1 MRLRLAG
8 LLVMA
13 AVTAAACGGG
23 GGGTTT
29 PTSPTPSNSAP
40 TNLAITAQQVSLSS
54 NLVTLTWSG
63 TASSY
68 RVGIGTSSQATN
80 ILTTDVSGTTYQW
93 TAPRDANAYY
103 VRVSSLSGGQASSPS
118 NEVLVYTIDLR
129 HVIDAMYFR
138 SGPMSDAP
146 SAIPGNPIAGV
157 WADGTR
163 LTVPI
168 AQELGQ
174 ATKTFADRFLDDYA
188 AISGGTITASSGLV
202 ADDFR
207 SLSLSKVPE
216 FTIPTRVLSTFC
228 TAGALACAYY
238 GPSPLGGN
246 RSIVTMVSSS
256 AGALRAMA
264 HELGHAY
271 GMGHVRVTAAVR
283 AELNFM
289 MNPTLVSDF
298 MTETEKAAIAAAR
311 AGGLRAGWSRNQA
324 LAAGLVAPVSVAEFK
339 RVATLLNSGSRAADQ
354 CAIGR

>member
-1 MRLRLAG
+1 
-8 LLVMA
+8 
-13 AVTAAACGGG
+13 
-23 GGGTTT
+23 
-29 PTSPTPSNSAP
+29 
-40 TNLAITAQQVSLSS
+40 
-54 NLVTLTWSG
+54 VTLTWSG

-80 ILTTDVSGTTYQW
+80 ILTTDVSATTYQW

-103 VRVSSLSGGQASSPS
+103 VRVSALSGGQASSPS

-146 SAIPGNPIAGV
+146 SAVPGNPIAGV

-188 AISGGTITASSGLV
+188 AISGGAITASSGLV
-202 ADDFR
+202 AEDFR
-207 SLSLSKVPE
+207 SLSLAQVPE
-216 FTIPTRVLSTFC
+216 FNIPTRVLSTFC
-228 TAGALACAYY
+228 SAGALACAYY

-271 GMGHVRVTAAVR
+271 GMGHVRVTASVR

-298 MTETEKAAIAAAR
+298 MTETEKAAITAAR

-324 LAAGLVAPVSVAEFK
+324 LAAGLVAPVSVAEFT
-339 RVATLLNSGSRAADQ
+339 RVATLLNSGSRAGDQ